1 MSQRMSYL
9 IDLSQV
15 SLSEGETPSSWIH
28 AMTIGTYDHPV
39 YGEIAFTEDRLQRFA
54 SSVVNK
60 VRDIEPDIDY
70 DHKVHNGDAAGWVK
84 NAEVRADGLYV
95 FVEWTKTAAEKI
107 KSKAYKYFSPEF
119 LDEWTHPKSATKFQ
133 DVLSGGAITNRP
145 FLKDL
150 QPLNLSEFIIEP
162 GQAKDPEERNDMDP
176 KKFAELLGLP
186 ADATEEQLLAKT
198 KEFKDKAEKPPA
210 QLSDADA
217 ELKKL
222 SESNPAIKK
231 LMESQQLLVEQN
243 AKTAATLRLSEVR
256 NNVTQLSEDL
266 RLKNVALPAAAIEGL
281 TKVLHESNENL
292 GKQILELVKGLGET
306 GLVELGEKGQQRT
319 SSNSDPVKY
328 FTEKI
333 AKVQV
338 DHKLSFADA
347 VAKLAIEE
355 PDAYREYAHNSY
367 AVPLGGNN

>member
-9 IDLSQV
+9 VDLNQV
-15 SLSEGETPSSWIH
+15 SLTEGETPSSWIH
-28 AMTIGTYDHPV
+28 AMTVGTYDHPV

-54 SSVVNK
+54 TSVVNK

-70 DHKVHNGDAAGWVK
+70 DHKAHNGDAAGWVK
-84 NAEVRADGLYV
+84 NAEVRADGLYL
-95 FVEWTKTAAEKI
+95 FVEWTKQAAEKI

-119 LDEWTHPKSATKFQ
+119 LDEWQHPKSSTKFQ

-150 QPLNLSEFIIEP
+150 SPLNLSEFIVNP
-162 GQAKDPEERNDMDP
+162 GKDPEERTDMDP

-198 KEFKDKAEKPPA
+198 KEFKEKAEKPPTV
-210 QLSDADA
+210 LSDADA

-222 SESNPAIKK
+222 SESNPAIKL
-231 LMESQQLLVEQN
+231 LMESQKSLAEEHARTQ
-243 AKTAATLRLSEVR
+243 ATLRLSEVR
-256 NNVTQLSEDL
+256 NSVTQLGEEL
-266 RLKNVALPAAAIEGL
+266 RTKNVALPAVAIEGL
-281 TKVLHESNENL
+281 TKVLHESNDVL

-319 SSNSDPVKY
+319 NANADPVKF
-328 FTEKI
+328 FTDQIVKT
-333 AKVQV
+333 QT
-338 DHKLSFADA
+338 DFKLDYADA
-347 VAKLAIEE
+347 VAKLAIEQ
-355 PDAYREYAHNSY
+355 PDAYREYAQNSY
-367 AVPLGGNN
+367 AVQGGNN

>member
-9 IDLSQV
+9 VDLSQV

-28 AMTIGTYDHPV
+28 AMTVGTYDHPV

-54 SSVVNK
+54 SSVVSK

-70 DHKVHNGDAAGWVK
+70 DHKAHNGDAAGWVK
-84 NAEVRADGLYV
+84 NAEVRADGLYL

-150 QPLNLSEFIIEP
+150 SPLNLSEFIIEP
-162 GQAKDPEERNDMDP
+162 GKVADPEERNDMDP

-186 ADATEEQLLAKT
+186 ETATEEQILAKT
-198 KEFKDKAEKPPA
+198 KELKEKAEKPA
-210 QLSDADA
+210 VLSDADA

-222 SESNPAIKK
+222 SETNPAIKL
-231 LMESQQLLVEQN
+231 LMESQQKLAEEN
-243 AKTAATLRLSEVR
+243 ARNSAALRLSEVR
-256 NNVTQLSEDL
+256 GSVTQLGEEL
-266 RLKNVALPAAAIEGL
+266 RVKDVALPASTIESL
-281 TKVLHESNENL
+281 TKVLHESNPDI
-292 GKQILELVKGLGET
+292 GKAVLEIVKGLGET
-306 GLVELGEKGQQRT
+306 GFVELGEKGKQRT
-319 SSNSDPVKY
+319 NNSADPIKF
-328 FTEKI
+328 FTEQI
-333 AKVQV
+333 VKVQTE
-338 DHKLSFADA
+338 HKLSYADA
-347 VAKLAIEE
+347 VQKLALEQ

-367 AVPLGGNN
+367 AVSGGNN